1 MPVAGCNR
9 WVDKSL
15 YIQAYYFTITHY
27 FNWEPN
33 KNLWN
38 WYAGHLLI
46 IPVYYGKHP
55 FSYPLLL
62 HRASVSPG
70 HGSDH
75 VMCVFLTHN
84 GPVLQMFP
92 PVSLSRA
99 YSPTCASVTVLR
111 EPQCVCLSTSQS
123 VSLRKNILLETICH
137 VEDLEK
143 LPFPGDFCWT
153 TRTHTNTHMHIQT
166 ATKVVPWLFD

>member
-1 MPVAGCNR
+1 MSVELVCWPSAHYSCLLWQTSFFLSSPTSSCLSVATC
-9 WVDKSL
+9 W
-15 YIQAYYFTITHY
+15 
-27 FNWEPN
+27 
-33 KNLWN
+33 
-38 WYAGHLLI
+38 
-46 IPVYYGKHP
+46 
-55 FSYPLLL
+55 
-62 HRASVSPG
+62 PG

-75 VMCVFLTHN
+75 VMCVCLTHN